1 MVLSDADKA
10 VIEACFK
17 EKGWRGH
24 QLCREFP
31 KRKWKVR
38 TVNYLI
44 HKIEM
49 TGSSA
54 RITGSGRPLSART
67 QDNVDLVE
75 ELALSQDDSPGTH
88 LSARKISKVTGISRT
103 SVQKMIKHDLKL
115 KSVKKVKTPQ
125 VKEDARERRRE
136 RCERLLNLY
145 DREAVKLM
153 CFEDEKNFP
162 LQLPSNS
169 QNDRIYTAGVKLDVA
184 EERLYRKNNKFSL
197 KIMVSCVISHRGI
210 SRPFFVNPADIK
222 VDGDLYTN
230 HLRSDLLPECNTLYP
245 DGNFILVQDSAPSHA
260 SNLCQDYLRRE
271 LGNRFVDKLSWPPN
285 SPDCNP
291 LDYFFWNELSDK
303 VYFGRREPFQSIEEL
318 KQRITSVWDQVT
330 TKATLRRSINQ
341 FLPRLDA
348 VVKCNGG
355 SIKHLFG

>member
-103 SVQKMIKHDLKL
+103 SVQM
-115 KSVKKVKTPQ
+115 
-125 VKEDARERRRE
+125 
-136 RCERLLNLY
+136 
-145 DREAVKLM
+145 
-153 CFEDEKNFP
+153 
-162 LQLPSNS
+162 
-169 QNDRIYTAGVKLDVA
+169 
-184 EERLYRKNNKFSL
+184 
-197 KIMVSCVISHRGI
+197 
-210 SRPFFVNPADIK
+210 
-222 VDGDLYTN
+222 
-230 HLRSDLLPECNTLYP
+230 
-245 DGNFILVQDSAPSHA
+245 
-260 SNLCQDYLRRE
+260 
-271 LGNRFVDKLSWPPN
+271 
-285 SPDCNP
+285 
-291 LDYFFWNELSDK
+291 
-303 VYFGRREPFQSIEEL
+303 
-318 KQRITSVWDQVT
+318 
-330 TKATLRRSINQ
+330 
-341 FLPRLDA
+341 
-348 VVKCNGG
+348 
-355 SIKHLFG
+355 